1 MKYNNSVY
9 VCNHDFESFEGF
21 TLKRGFKVIRKA
33 YALAEFPGLRDYILS
48 ENVCTSGWNSQGMVF
63 LYYHPANEPDGE
75 GWTGGW
81 FEPRHPERWI
91 PEAVE
96 WDDEE

>member
-1 MKYNNSVY
+1 MRYINGIYTATNS
-9 VCNHDFESFEGF
+9 FENFEGF
-21 TLKRGFKVIRKA
+21 TLQKGFKVIRKA
-33 YALAEFPGLRDYILS
+33 YALREFPELKQHMIS
-48 ENVCTSGWNSQGMVF
+48 EDICTSGWNSQGMLF
-63 LYYHPANEPDGE
+63 LYYHPANEPDGS
-75 GWTGGW
+75 GWIGGW